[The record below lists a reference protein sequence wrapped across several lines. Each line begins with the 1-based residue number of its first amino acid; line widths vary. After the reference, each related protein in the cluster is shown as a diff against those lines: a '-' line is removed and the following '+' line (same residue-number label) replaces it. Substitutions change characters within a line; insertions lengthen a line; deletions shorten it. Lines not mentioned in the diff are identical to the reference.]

1 MDLTLMMPCIHVY
14 VSAYLKLVQ
23 AERHLDEEI
32 YAKRRP
38 GRVDIACQFSPRVFG
53 VFQKASKTSIS
64 AKAEAVVKTVA

>member
-38 GRVDIACQFSPRVFG
+38 GRVDLACQFSPRVFG
-53 VFQKASKTSIS
+53 VF
-64 AKAEAVVKTVA
+64 